1 MFFKK
6 NLSFPSLNLIL
17 ATGFLLAVSFAAFS
31 PWRSIFIEG
40 FGQNRSL
47 VGVIST
53 FFSLFLVPF
62 YLIMARLVLKFGKKS
77 MLLGAGFLMLVTAV
91 AIGVRPTLLVFLL
104 GHSFYLLGRS
114 FAFFVLELLIKKY
127 SLENEIHFIQ
137 GKVSAIVNLGWFLGP
152 IFGGFLV
159 STFSISGI
167 LWFMGFCAILTLIL
181 VLRGVSIFDPLPS
194 APPTKTESF
203 FADFKEFAT
212 RSDFLFYFA
221 IALGLNM
228 VYGLTTT
235 FLPLL
240 LWELGASN
248 QLIGIGFALSVL
260 PFVVLE
266 PIFGRLADKI
276 GHERQFFSV
285 GFLIM
290 ALSLILTGFSQNTYF
305 LITLLLFGS
314 IGASFIEGIDQSLF
328 MKKANHHKISMIGIY
343 STAGA
348 LGYAVAL
355 LLSAALLI
363 FVNLSGLFVILGF
376 LLLSFCFVSLRS
388 FSS

>member
-6 NLSFPSLNLIL
+6 NLSFPSLDLIL
-17 ATGFLLAVSFAAFS
+17 AIGFLLAISFAALS
-31 PWRSIFIEG
+31 PWRSIFLEG
-40 FGQNRSL
+40 LVVNRSL
-47 VGVIST
+47 VGIVST

-62 YLIMARLVLKFGKKS
+62 YLVMARLVLKFGKKS

-91 AIGVRPTLLVFLL
+91 VIGARPTLLVFLL
-104 GHSFYLLGRS
+104 GHSFYLLGR
-114 FAFFVLELLIKKY
+114 AFVFFILELLIKKY
-127 SLENEIHFIQ
+127 SSENEIHFVQ

-152 IFGGFLV
+152 ILGGFLV

-167 LWFMGFCAILTLIL
+167 LWFIVACAFLVLVL
-181 VLRGVSIFDPLPS
+181 VLRGVSIFDPFPS

-203 FADFKEFAT
+203 FADFKEFST

-228 VYGLTTT
+228 VYGLTST

-240 LWELGASN
+240 LWDIGASN
-248 QLIGIGFALSVL
+248 QLIGIGFALAVL

-276 GHERQFFSV
+276 GHERQFFFL

-290 ALSLILTGFSQNTYF
+290 AVSLILTGFSQNTYF
-305 LITLLLFGS
+305 LIMLLLFGS

-328 MKKANHHKISMIGIY
+328 MKKANHHKTSMIGIY

-348 LGYAVAL
+348 LGYAVVL

-376 LLLSFCFVSLRS
+376 LLLGFCFVSLRS

>member
-1 MFFKK
+1 MFLKK
-6 NLSFPSLNLIL
+6 DSVFPSLDLIL
-17 ATGFLLAVSFAAFS
+17 AIGFLLAISYGAFS
-31 PWRSIFIEG
+31 PWRSIFIQG
-40 FGQNRSL
+40 FVQNRSL

-62 YLIMARLVLKFGKKS
+62 YLIMARLILKFGKVKT
-77 MLLGAGFLMLVTAV
+77 LLSAAFLMLATAMIV
-91 AIGVRPTLLVFLL
+91 GGWSTLFVFLL

-127 SLENEIHFIQ
+127 SPENEIHFIQ
-137 GKVSAIVNLGWFLGP
+137 GKLSAIVNFGWFLGP
-152 IFGGFLV
+152 ILGGFLV

-167 LWFMGFCAILTLIL
+167 LWFMVVCAILALIL

-203 FADFKEFAT
+203 FDDLKEFST
-212 RSDFLFYFA
+212 RSDFLFYYL
-221 IALGLNM
+221 IAWGLNM

-240 LWELGASN
+240 LWDLGASN

-276 GHERQFFSV
+276 GHERQFFSL

-290 ALSLILTGFSQNTYF
+290 AVSLILTGFSHNSYF
-305 LITLLLFGS
+305 LIILLLFGS
-314 IGASFIEGIDQSLF
+314 IGASFIEAIDQSLF
-328 MKKANHHKISMIGIY
+328 MKRANHHKTSMIGIF
-343 STAGA
+343 STAGT
-348 LGYAVAL
+348 LGFASAL
-355 LLSAALLI
+355 LLSAVLLI
-363 FVNLSGLFVILGF
+363 FVNLSAVFVILGF
-376 LLLSFCFVSLRS
+376 LLLSFCFISLRS
-388 FSS
+388 LSS